1 MPANP
6 QAAPCGAVKSKNEM
20 AGPTKSKKT
29 KNETAETTAEQRPD
43 LPLFYRDPRPLNSD
57 RHASKAIKTEPDFS
71 FAAATNSVPVTAMEF
86 TRIARH
92 YPIVFT
98 SGDPV
103 APVAVLGLRNDQNAF
118 ISTKGDWAKGC
129 YIPAYVRRYPFILM
143 ESPDRL
149 QYTLCIDE
157 ASELLVEGDE
167 RALFDGDEPSEIT
180 KGALKF
186 CSAYQGEHA
195 FTLEF
200 TAALEKYG
208 LLVDN
213 RADVSLESGEKLAL
227 GGFRMVEE
235 AKFTALPDD
244 VFLDWRQRG
253 WVPLVYCHLLSMGN
267 WQALAERTDE

>member
-1 MPANP
+1 MAEPR
-6 QAAPCGAVKSKNEM
+6 KTNE
-20 AGPTKSKKT
+20 T
-29 KNETAETTAEQRPD
+29 KNDIAETTAEQRPN
-43 LPLFYRDPRPLNSD
+43 LPLFYRDPRPLNNA
-57 RHASKAIKTEPDFS
+57 RHVGKAIKSEPEFS
-71 FAAATNSVPVTAMEF
+71 FAAATNAVPITVMEF

-98 SGDPV
+98 TGDPV
-103 APVAVLGLRNDQNAF
+103 TPVAVLGLRNDQNSF
-118 ISTKGDWAKGC
+118 ISTKGDWSKGC

-149 QYTLCIDE
+149 QYKLCVDE
-157 ASELLVEGDE
+157 ASDLLVEGDE
-167 RALFDGDEPSEIT
+167 KPLFDGDEPSEIT
-180 KGALKF
+180 KDALQF
-186 CSAYQGEHA
+186 CSAYHGEHA

-200 TAALEKYG
+200 TAALEKFG

-213 RADVSLESGEKLAL
+213 RADVSLETGEKLAL

-253 WVPLVYCHLLSMGN
+253 WVLLVYCHLLSMGN
-267 WQALAERTDE
+267 WQALAELANQ